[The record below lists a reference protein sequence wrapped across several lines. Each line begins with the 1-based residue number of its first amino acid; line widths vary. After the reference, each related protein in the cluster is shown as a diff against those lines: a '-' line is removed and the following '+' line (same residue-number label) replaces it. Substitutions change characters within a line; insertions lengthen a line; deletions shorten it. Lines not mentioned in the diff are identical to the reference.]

1 MIGVVLNGF
10 AIVVGTIIG
19 ALAKKLIPDNV
30 ADRVMQAMALT
41 VIVIGIKGAIGSK
54 NLFILLISMV
64 IGVAIGEI
72 IDIDSKFSNFAHRL
86 EVRFMKNSKSDF
98 SNAIITSSLIY
109 CVGAM
114 AVLGPLQAGINGD
127 TTIIFTKSILDFV
140 SAIILASTLGIGVIF
155 SAIFVLI
162 YEGFILIF
170 ASLIAPFL
178 NAATTNEINAV
189 GSLILIALGLNVLKI
204 SEFKIANFLPA
215 IFLPII
221 IGLFLL

>member
-1 MIGVVLNGF
+1 MIGVVLNSV
-10 AIVVGTIIG
+10 AIVIGTLIG
-19 ALAKKLIPDNV
+19 AMAKKIIPKNV

-41 VIVIGIKGAIGSK
+41 VIVIGIKGAIGSA
-54 NLFILLISMV
+54 NLFVVLLSMV
-64 IGVAIGEI
+64 IGVAVGEI
-72 IDIDSKFSNFAHRL
+72 IDIDEKFSTVTNRL
-86 EVRFMKNSKSDF
+86 ESRLVKGPKGGL

-155 SAIFVLI
+155 SAVFVLA
-162 YEGFILIF
+162 YEGFIYIF
-170 ASLIAPFL
+170 ATLIAPYL
-178 NAATTNEINAV
+178 NLATTTEINAV

-204 SEFKIANFLPA
+204 TEFKIANFLPA
-215 IFLPII
+215 IFLPILL
-221 IGLFLL
+221 GYFLL

>member
-1 MIGVVLNGF
+1 MIGVVLNSV
-10 AIVVGTIIG
+10 AIVIGTLIG
-19 ALAKKLIPDNV
+19 AMAKKIIPKNV

-41 VIVIGIKGAIGSK
+41 VIVIGIKGATGSRD
-54 NLFILLISMV
+54 LFVVLLSMV

-72 IDIDSKFSNFAHRL
+72 IDIDEKFSTFTNALESKF
-86 EVRFMKNSKSDF
+86 VKTSKGGF
-98 SNAIITSSLIY
+98 SSAIITSSLIY

-155 SAIFVLI
+155 SAIFVLA
-162 YEGFILIF
+162 YEGFIYIF
-170 ASLIAPFL
+170 ATLIAPYL
-178 NAATTNEINAV
+178 DLATTNEINAV

-204 SEFKIANFLPA
+204 TEFKIANFLPA

-221 IGLFLL
+221 LGYFLL